1 MRIINVLIIITYLIS
16 IVFIPIALFCISLE
30 TVFGAIGYSALI
42 LGGLL
47 TLIKIILTKR
57 VGRK

>member
-1 MRIINVLIIITYLIS
+1 MKIINILIIISYFIS
-16 IVFIPIALFCISLE
+16 IVFIPIALFCISFE
-30 TVFGAIGYSALI
+30 IVFGVIGYSALI

-47 TLIKIILTKR
+47 TLVKIILTKR